1 MREVD
6 LMAIFTQQEH
16 EILHNLQGITSNAGL
31 QHVYNKLYN
40 LHEGLYSR
48 IRNYDL
54 DLHPH
59 WQKSAIISYRSAACT
74 RENATLVL
82 PYFRSHEQAQLVE
95 RLMGRESEEWSEDAA
110 PYRHPVIEL
119 RLTPEHFAVELILSP
134 YAWWDQ
140 QNFIGKLELAR
151 HRQTFHA
158 LLAQL
163 DGDYRFGFWDGAHLS
178 DMHLTAWELR
188 HSTVFEEWM
197 QTFADGQDW
206 LRIGKW
212 YAPEESQPN
221 NDTILLELFDQVK
234 NLNSL
239 YTFLLWTS
247 NNNFHSFYEKRQ
259 RPQRRLHA

>member
-1 MREVD
+1 
-6 LMAIFTQQEH
+6 MALFTQQEH
-16 EILHNLQGITSNAGL
+16 EVLNTLQGVNSNSGL
-31 QHVYNKLYN
+31 QHIYNKLYA
-40 LHEGLYSR
+40 LHETLYSR

-59 WQKSAIISYRSAACT
+59 WQKSAIISYRSAAST

-95 RLMGRESEEWSEDAA
+95 RLMGRGAEELTGDAT

-158 LLAQL
+158 LLSQL
-163 DGDYRFGFWDGAHLS
+163 DGDYRFGFWDGIHLS

-188 HSTVFEEWM
+188 HNTVFEEWM
-197 QTFADGQDW
+197 HTFADGQDW

-212 YAPEESQPN
+212 YSPVDSQAN
-221 NDTILLELFDQVK
+221 SETVFHEIFTQVK
-234 NLNSL
+234 NLHSL

-259 RPQRRLHA
+259 RPNRRLHA

>member
-1 MREVD
+1 
-6 LMAIFTQQEH
+6 MALFTQQEH
-16 EILHNLQGITSNAGL
+16 EILNTLHGVTSNSGL
-31 QHVYNKLYN
+31 QHIYNKLYA
-40 LHEGLYSR
+40 LHETLYSR

-59 WQKSAIISYRSAACT
+59 WQKSAIISYRSAAST
-74 RENATLVL
+74 RESATLVL

-95 RLMGRESEEWSEDAA
+95 RLMGRGAEELTGDAA

-119 RLTPEHFAVELILSP
+119 RLTPEHFTVELILSP

-158 LLAQL
+158 LLNQL
-163 DGDYRFGFWDGAHLS
+163 DSDYRFGFWDGIHLS

-188 HSTVFEEWM
+188 HNAIFEEWM
-197 QTFADGQDW
+197 HTFADGQDW

-212 YAPEESQPN
+212 YSPVDSQIN
-221 NDTILLELFDQVK
+221 SETVLHEIFAQVK
-234 NLNSL
+234 NLHSL

-259 RPQRRLHA
+259 RPNRRLHA

>member
-1 MREVD
+1 
-6 LMAIFTQQEH
+6 MAYFTHQEH
-16 EILHNLQGITSNAGL
+16 AVLNNLQAVNSNAGL
-31 QHVYNKLYN
+31 QHVYNKLYT
-40 LHEGLYSR
+40 LHESLYAR

-59 WQKSAIISYRSAACT
+59 WQKSAVISYRSAACT
-74 RENATLVL
+74 RENCTLVL
-82 PYFRSHEQAQLVE
+82 PYFRSREQAQLVE
-95 RLMGRESEEWSEDAA
+95 RLMGRGADEWVGDAA

-119 RLTPEHFAVELILSP
+119 RLTPEHFTVELILSP

-140 QNFIGKLELAR
+140 QNLIGKLELTR
-151 HRQTFHA
+151 HRQMFHA
-158 LLAQL
+158 LLSHL
-163 DGDYRFGFWDGAHLS
+163 DSDYRFGFWDGVHLS

-188 HSTVFEEWM
+188 YNSVFEEWM
-197 QTFADGQDW
+197 HTFADGQDW

-212 YAPEESQPN
+212 YEPVDSQMSA
-221 NDTILLELFDQVK
+221 DDILHEVFAQVRS
-234 NLNSL
+234 LHGL

>member
-1 MREVD
+1 MSF
-6 LMAIFTQQEH
+6 FTQQEH
-16 EILHNLQGITSNAGL
+16 QVLNQPQGLSSNAGL
-31 QHVYNKLYN
+31 QHIYNKLYSLHEN
-40 LHEGLYSR
+40 LHSR

-74 RENATLVL
+74 DDNATLVL
-82 PYFRSHEQAQLVE
+82 PYFRSHEQAQMVE
-95 RLMGRESEEWSEDAA
+95 RLMGRESQEWASEAS

-119 RLTPEHFAVELILSP
+119 RVTPEHFAVELILSP
-134 YAWWDQ
+134 FAWWDQ

-151 HRQTFHA
+151 HRQQFHG
-158 LLAQL
+158 LMSQL
-163 DGDYRFGFWDGAHLS
+163 DPDYRFGFWDGIQLS

-212 YAPEESQPN
+212 YSP
-221 NDTILLELFDQVK
+221 LEDSASSDEVAQEIFTQVK
-234 NLNSL
+234 NLHNM

-247 NNNFHSFYEKRQ
+247 NNNFHSFYEKRH
-259 RPQRRLHA
+259 RSHRRLHA